1 MSFGYAIGDVIAVLG
16 LIERVAVELRNYK
29 DAPSHFQQLRVELD
43 LVHSTLQHV
52 LLLEPES
59 DEECQTLDQIR
70 AIVVHCSQPVQA
82 MADKMRSKEGSLGHF
97 RTTRSLSSIGTRLHW
112 SMVAQSDVDAFRKT
126 IMSEMAAINIL
137 LSVQQLTRVK
147 QLASQS
153 RCIGTSQAL
162 AVERHAN
169 AIAGHATSILSIASK
184 TQSTVDVLV
193 ANTAVQAETSSR
205 QAKALDRNLKAIE
218 TNIDDLSRKA
228 GKTSAMI
235 HHHAKRLLRLMQDI
249 KKMFTLFAKC
259 SKEMLEAIGR
269 NTRMLLDITGQLKRI
284 MRAIEAIPLHLTLD
298 IVRLD
303 DAHGESWAL
312 PLQACRTWNSFYD
325 MLRLVVYANERP
337 GADFIV
343 QNRFSIMMAQNGME
357 LNERVWGTFIK
368 SGLHIEQAMVVS
380 RASSLGE
387 NCADSR
393 CSGKVLNQAVQL
405 DQHRKVCTSCGR
417 WTTSQTITAPLVELY
432 GPQTQEPVTSQTRA
446 TRKPQIGPQLPP
458 MQLEEEPE
466 AFRRV
471 TFYQT
476 SLPIRDFEDARYR
489 LDKDA
494 RDPAAN
500 AFFGFM
506 CLRDGEERG
515 DDDLFR
521 RSKQHLETTVASDT
535 LNFENWYLLGR
546 ACVRLGNYREA
557 HEALQQ
563 AAWRGGRCPSVWNTI
578 GVLYSQSNQYRDS
591 LDAFAKA
598 IRLSPRLYEPWYNL
612 GNLYDHCCQ
621 PSDAADAFQRC
632 IECNPELLEVHARL
646 RVIRSQITAPNS
658 QVSSDNF
665 LYQMCESKLRMR
677 YDGILEAEGDNIVIN
692 PIRERGILEDGDYS
706 DDDNDYDDSEYED
719 IGYEDSDYED
729 SDCEDSGGEGDYF
742 RTLPAEPSVSEPMA

>member
-16 LIERVAVELRNYK
+16 LIGRVAIELRNYK

-52 LLLEPES
+52 LRLEPES
-59 DEECQTLDQIR
+59 EEERQTLDQIR
-70 AIVVHCSQPVQA
+70 AIVVHCSQPLQG

-147 QLASQS
+147 HLASQS

-169 AIAGHATSILSIASK
+169 AIADHATSILSIASR
-184 TQSTVDVLV
+184 TQSTIEVLA
-193 ANTAVQAETSSR
+193 ANTAIQAETSSR
-205 QAKALDRNLKAIE
+205 QAKALDQNLKAIE
-218 TNIDDLSRKA
+218 TNIDDLSRKT

-235 HHHAKRLLRLMQDI
+235 QRHVKRLFRLMQDI
-249 KKMFTLFAKC
+249 KEMFTLFAKC
-259 SKEMLEAIGR
+259 SQEMREAIGR
-269 NTRMLLDITGQLKRI
+269 NTRMLLAITGQLKRI

-303 DAHGESWAL
+303 DAHGESWPL
-312 PLQACRTWNSFYD
+312 PLQACRTWNAFCD
-325 MLRLVVYANERP
+325 MLRLVVYANKRP

-368 SGLHIEQAMVVS
+368 PGLHIEQAMVVS
-380 RASSLGE
+380 RAGWEAEEL
-387 NCADSR
+387 
-393 CSGKVLNQAVQL
+393 
-405 DQHRKVCTSCGR
+405 
-417 WTTSQTITAPLVELY
+417 TTSQR
-432 GPQTQEPVTSQTRA
+432 RA
-446 TRKPQIGPQLPP
+446 TRKPYDLLAQLTHPGPGFNYNKGKIIRKPHIGPQLPP

-471 TFYQT
+471 KFYQA
-476 SLPIRDFEDARYR
+476 SQPIENLGDARYR

-494 RDPAAN
+494 RDLAAN
-500 AFFGFM
+500 AFFGFT
-506 CLRDGEERG
+506 CLQDGEERG
-515 DDDLFR
+515 DADLFR
-521 RSKQHLETTVASDT
+521 RAKQHLEIAVTSDT

-546 ACVRLGNYREA
+546 ACIRLGDYREA
-557 HEALQQ
+557 YEALQQ

-578 GVLYSQSNQYRDS
+578 GVLYFQTNQYFGS
-591 LDAFAKA
+591 LDALARA
-598 IRLSPRLYEPWYNL
+598 SRLRPRLSEIWYNL
-612 GNLYDHCCQ
+612 GVLSTHCCQ
-621 PSDAADAFQRC
+621 PSDAADAFQKR
-632 IECNPELLEVHARL
+632 IECNPELLDFYAQL
-646 RVIRSQITAPNS
+646 RSLNSVISGMSAPNS
-658 QVSSDNF
+658 QVSSDD
-665 LYQMCESKLRMR
+665 LIVYMYDDPLRMR
-677 YDGILEAEGDNIVIN
+677 YDGVPEAEGDN
-692 PIRERGILEDGDYS
+692 PIRERGILEEDDYS
-706 DDDNDYDDSEYED
+706 DDDSDYEDSEYEEN
-719 IGYEDSDYED
+719 GYEDSDYED
-729 SDCEDSGGEGDYF
+729 SGGEGDDS
-742 RTLPAEPSVSEPMA
+742 RTRPAEPSVSEPMA